1 MSPSWTNSKALSAL
15 GNARLTL
22 PVYKRLAVTIGAID
36 TFLNDPPPAFKRNSF
51 QATAGLTYS
60 LK

>member
-22 PVYKRLAVTIGAID
+22 PVCKRLAVTIGAID
-36 TFLNDPPPAFKRNSF
+36 TFLNDPPPGFKKNSF
-51 QATAGLTYS
+51 QFTAGLTYA